1 MCACVCFLKN
11 MHFRLGQWGVHIK
24 GSLPSRVQK
33 CKPLPLYK
41 GKLYLCI
48 PPPPCTFVSLAHNS
62 DHLNM
67 GNFLSSSISP
77 SFSYS
82 LQQTQKFLRIFCFVS
97 IWQSLSLC
105 FSILNLKD
113 DLCREL
119 FSDVDLWDS
128 CRKNCLPDA
137 RIYLARQQWF
147 IKRQSGDTHIK
158 AAFMCKCKDKK
169 KTTTRWMTKSFY
181 MLREVQMP
189 P

>member
-48 PPPPCTFVSLAHNS
+48 SPPCTFVSLAHNS